1 LNPVATKWG
10 LAGIALASP
19 LFLISAISQGFVHE
33 MPSLNRPVLLFV
45 TLLVLSGFIYLL
57 VIFRLKETVFNKE
70 LTAWIVFLGLI
81 VRLSMF
87 LSTPILEDDHY
98 RYLWDGAV
106 LANGHNPYKYAPED
120 IRMARGE
127 GIPKPLLRLAEA
139 SGHII
144 ERINYPWLKTI
155 YPPVTQGAFAL
166 AYIIKPWH
174 LAAWRT
180 VTLAA
185 DLITLYLLFILLRQ
199 LDRSLMGMVVYW
211 WNPLLIKEVY
221 NTGHMEVIIF
231 PFILLSLLLAGKGRF
246 APASAVLGIG
256 VGTKIWPV
264 LLSPVILRP
273 LLREPKRMVHPILV
287 FVGIASI
294 TVLPQYM
301 TGLDTRAGI
310 AAYSREWEMNDSLF
324 MLILWV
330 MQWLAR
336 TLGYYGH
343 HGQVWARFAVVA
355 VLFAWLV
362 WVVRQGG
369 SSPRDMV
376 KQSLMIVAALFL
388 LSPTQFPWY
397 FLWMLPLLAMETRVS
412 LLLLTAL
419 LPLYYLRYFFKARG
433 MVHIHDYG
441 IVWIEFVPVWIL
453 LIWEWY
459 RGRKKV

>member
-1 LNPVATKWG
+1 
-10 LAGIALASP
+10 
-19 LFLISAISQGFVHE
+19 
-33 MPSLNRPVLLFV
+33 
-45 TLLVLSGFIYLL
+45 LVLSGFIYLY

-70 LTAWIVFLGLI
+70 LMAWIIFLGLI

-98 RYLWDGAV
+98 RYQWDGAV
-106 LANGHNPYKYAPED
+106 LANGHNPYRYAPQD

-127 GIPKPLLRLAEA
+127 GIPKPLIRLAEE

-166 AYIIKPWH
+166 AYLIKPWH

-180 VTLAA
+180 VILTA
-185 DLITLYLLFILLRQ
+185 DLITLYLLFIFLRQ
-199 LDRSLMGMVVYW
+199 LDRSLMGLVIYW
-211 WNPLLIKEVY
+211 WNPLLIKEIY
-221 NTGHMEVIIF
+221 NTCHMEVIIF
-231 PFILLSLLLAGKGRF
+231 PFLLGALLLARKGRF
-246 APASAVLGIG
+246 VSASAALGIG

-273 LLREPKRMVHPILV
+273 LLREPRRMIPPILV
-287 FVGIASI
+287 FVGIAYLM
-294 TVLPQYM
+294 VLPQYM
-301 TGLDTRAGI
+301 TGLDTIAGI
-310 AAYSREWEMNDSLF
+310 TAYSKEWEMNDSLF
-324 MLILWV
+324 MLILWM

-336 TLGYYGH
+336 NLGYYTH
-343 HGQVWARFAVVA
+343 HGQAWARFAVVA
-355 VLFAWLV
+355 ILLAWV
-362 WVVRQGG
+362 IWVVRKEGL
-369 SSPRDMV
+369 SPHDMV
-376 KQSLMIVAALFL
+376 GRSLMIVAALFL

-397 FLWMLPLLAMETRVS
+397 FLWLLPLLALEPRAS

-419 LPLYYLRYFFKARG
+419 LPLYYLRSFFKARG
-433 MVHIHDYG
+433 MAHIHDYG

-459 RGRKKV
+459 RGRKKGSPWCHSGGSRNPVSKDFPDPGLRRGDVGDSDIP